1 MKTNVE
7 VSHSGKLYLVCT
19 IEQDYVCSTSLET
32 LQRSFNLAK
41 IDANATRSGDALVII
56 VHLGNTSASLTALD
70 AIKSA
75 VYAIVS
81 ASHVFETAE
90 RTYLKQLNALA
101 KDLSA
106 NAKTKS
112 TSSPKKKGDSE
123 GQ

>member
-1 MKTNVE
+1 MKTTVE

-32 LQRSFNLAK
+32 IQRSFDLAK
-41 IDANATRSGDALVII
+41 IDAKTMKSGDALVIV
-56 VHLGNTSASLTALD
+56 VHLGNTSASLTGLD

-90 RTYLKQLNALA
+90 REYFKKLNALA
-101 KDLSA
+101 KDLYAASEPA
-106 NAKTKS
+106 
-112 TSSPKKKGDSE
+112 SSPKKKDDSE

>member
-7 VSHSGKLYLVCT
+7 VSNSGKLYLVCT

-41 IDANATRSGDALVII
+41 IDAKTVRSGDALVII

-106 NAKTKS
+106 NAKTES
-112 TSSPKKKGDSE
+112 TSSPKKKDDSE